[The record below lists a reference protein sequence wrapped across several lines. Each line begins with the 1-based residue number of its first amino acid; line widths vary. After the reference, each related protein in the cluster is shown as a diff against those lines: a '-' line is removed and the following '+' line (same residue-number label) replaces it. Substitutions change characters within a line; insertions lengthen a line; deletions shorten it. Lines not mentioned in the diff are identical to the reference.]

1 MKILFQN
8 SLLVNRVTN
17 QDFEDEE
24 EDNANIKI

>member
-17 QDFEDEE
+17 QDFEEE
-24 EDNANIKI
+24 EKDNGNTKI